1 MKKYGTIIALAVAVI
16 FGIVAVI
23 LANKWLSTRAS
34 VDQAAIREQVPLTKV
49 VIAAKD
55 LDIGTKLNETN
66 LILADWPKANV
77 PKGAFDK
84 VESVVGRVTVTKMI
98 AGKPVVAAELAGEG
112 SGVGLV
118 AQIRPGYRAMAIR
131 VDEVI
136 GVGGF
141 ILPATF
147 VDVIAVDSRG
157 DQRVADTILERI
169 PVMAVAQ
176 ETFVEEGKARLVR
189 TVTME
194 LTPRQAEK
202 LAAQVNEGPI
212 HLVLRNPTDMG
223 LPPEPEPE
231 EKKPVAAVKRRVV
244 PRSEPAPEPKGF
256 SVEVIRGNQISEK
269 VKFKSAESEDRM

>member
-16 FGIVAVI
+16 FGIAAVI
-23 LANKWLSTRAS
+23 LANRWLSARATQ
-34 VDQAAIREQVPLTKV
+34 DQLAVRAQVPLTKV

-55 LDIGTKLNETN
+55 LDIGTKLNESN
-66 LILADWPKANV
+66 LMLADWPKANA

-84 VESVVGRVTVTKMI
+84 IESVAGRVTVTKMV

-118 AQIRPGYRAMAIR
+118 AQIRPGYRAMSIR

-141 ILPATF
+141 VLPSTY
-147 VDVIAVDSRG
+147 VDIIAVAGGGNS
-157 DQRVADTILERI
+157 QRTADTILERI
-169 PVMAVAQ
+169 PVLAVAQ
-176 ETFVEEGKARLVR
+176 ETFVEEGKAKLVK

-194 LTPRQAEK
+194 VTPRQAEK
-202 LAAQVNEGPI
+202 LASQINTGPI

-223 LPPEPEPE
+223 RPPEPEE
-231 EKKPVAAVKRRVV
+231 QPVVVVKRPTARRAV
-244 PRSEPAPEPKGF
+244 PPEPAAKPAGRGF
-256 SVEVIRGNQISEK
+256 TVEVIQGDRQAEK
-269 VKFKSAESEDRM
+269 YSF

>member
-1 MKKYGTIIALAVAVI
+1 MKKYGTLIALAVAVV
-16 FGIVAVI
+16 FGLVAVV

-55 LDIGTKLNETN
+55 LDIGTKLNESN

-84 VESVVGRVTVTKMI
+84 IESVTGRVTVTKML
-98 AGKPVVAAELAGEG
+98 AGKPLVAAELAGEG
-112 SGVGLV
+112 SGAGLV
-118 AQIRPGYRAMAIR
+118 AQIRPGYRAMSIR

-147 VDVIAVDSRG
+147 VDIIAVEG
-157 DQRVADTILERI
+157 TGNEQRTAGTILERI
-169 PVMAVAQ
+169 PVLAVAQ
-176 ETFVEEGKARLVR
+176 ETFVEEGKAKLVK

-194 LTPRQAEK
+194 VTPRQAEK
-202 LAAQVNEGPI
+202 LAAQINEGPI
-212 HLVLRNPTDMG
+212 HLVLRNPSDTG
-223 LPPEPEPE
+223 RPPEPEVAS
-231 EKKPVAAVKRRVV
+231 KPATVVRRPAVRREA
-244 PRSEPAPEPKGF
+244 SPAPTGF

-269 VKFKSAESEDRM
+269 VKFRSSESEDRM